1 MNEHTIEAHQGNF
14 QVEVVQRSHQ
24 QPVLVDFWAPW
35 CGPCRML
42 SPILERLAA
51 EYNGRFRLAKI
62 NSDHNPQLSM
72 QFNVR
77 GIPAVKA
84 FVNGRVVEE
93 FVGAQP
99 EPMVR
104 QFIERVMAQKP
115 AGTETKKE
123 TAPSV
128 ESGQAVPNTPQ
139 ARLQKAKELLRQGKG
154 CEAAKMLPNGDKG
167 EAEQLQPLAQ
177 YLCDVSHSRLGG
189 MNIQIATMIQRREY
203 AGAMYGLLV
212 EMQNGNGQA
221 RPVIEGLFTL
231 LGDHDPT
238 VKAYKKQLAIA

>member
-42 SPILERLAA
+42 GPTLERLAA

-62 NSDHNPQLSM
+62 NSDHNQQLSM

-84 FVNGRVVEE
+84 FVNGRVVDE

-104 QFIERVMAQKP
+104 QFLERVLAQKP
-115 AGTETKKE
+115 VGTARKKE
-123 TAPSV
+123 TA
-128 ESGQAVPNTPQ
+128 VPHTPA

-154 CEAAKMLPNGDKG
+154 CEAAKMLPDGDKG
-167 EAEQLQPLAQ
+167 EAEQLRPLAQ
-177 YLCDVSHSRLGG
+177 YLCDISHSRLAGT
-189 MNIQIATMIQRREY
+189 NIQIANMIQRREY

-212 EMQNGNGQA
+212 EINAGNGRA
-221 RPVIEGLFTL
+221 RPAMEGLFTL
-231 LGDHDPT
+231 LGDNDPT
-238 VKAYKKQLAIA
+238 VKAYKQQLAIA